1 MSATGT
7 LGARLYTSNTPL
19 ANIDA
24 AADDI
29 TDFTGLTIDQEIAPL
44 ENLGEFS
51 RQFEVVRFN
60 AIGNGR
66 TLKIKGPFDD
76 GTLQLSAAFD
86 LTQAGQLIM
95 FNACKTPNQDVY
107 PFLLTLVGTDPAFSA
122 VYFGGLPMSYRI
134 NAGAAN
140 SILRATIN
148 IEVDTEVFIGAG
160 VSIS

>member
-7 LGARLYTSNTPL
+7 LGAQLFVGSTPL

-24 AADDI
+24 AADAI
-29 TDFTGLTIDQEIAPL
+29 TDFQMLTIDQEVSPL

-60 AIGNGR
+60 AIGTGR
-66 TLKIKGPFDD
+66 TLKIKGPYDD
-76 GTLQLSAAFD
+76 GQLQLSAAFD
-86 LTQAGQLIM
+86 LSNAGQLIL
-95 FNACKTPNQDVY
+95 FTACKTANQDVY
-107 PFLLTLVGTDPAFSA
+107 PFKITFVGTVGYFAV

-148 IEVDTEVFIGAG
+148 IEVDTEVFVGT
-160 VSIS
+160 

>member
-7 LGARLYTSNTPL
+7 LGTKLYISSTPL
-19 ANIDA
+19 ANINA
-24 AADDI
+24 AADAI
-29 TDFTGLTIDQEIAPL
+29 TDFQMLTIDQEVAPL

-60 AIGNGR
+60 AIGDGR

-76 GTLQLSAAFD
+76 GQLSLSAAFD
-86 LTQAGQLIM
+86 LSEPGQLIL

-107 PFLLTLVGTDPAFSA
+107 PFKMTFVGTDAYFA
-122 VYFGGLPMSYRI
+122 VCYFGGLPMSYRI

-148 IEVDTEVFIGAG
+148 IEVDTEVFIGD
-160 VSIS
+160 S